1 MATATASNKQQST
14 KQRPPL
20 RLPGF
25 PQRVLPPTEN
35 NDEVKVAAA
44 SELPPS
50 STEEPSEEL
59 LKFEDDLRPQMV
71 SEAATETPTTDD
83 YESKMRYEFSET
95 RKVLDEFFHKE
106 QAVEN
111 DIRWVFKNSV
121 NIFGRESFLKS
132 HLEYPDV
139 ISRIILKY
147 VLLTV

>member
-1 MATATASNKQQST
+1 MTASKQQST

-44 SELPPS
+44 AELPS

-71 SEAATETPTTDD
+71 SEATETTTDD

-111 DIRWVFKNSV
+111 DRWVDF
-121 NIFGRESFLKS
+121 
-132 HLEYPDV
+132 
-139 ISRIILKY
+139 
-147 VLLTV
+147 